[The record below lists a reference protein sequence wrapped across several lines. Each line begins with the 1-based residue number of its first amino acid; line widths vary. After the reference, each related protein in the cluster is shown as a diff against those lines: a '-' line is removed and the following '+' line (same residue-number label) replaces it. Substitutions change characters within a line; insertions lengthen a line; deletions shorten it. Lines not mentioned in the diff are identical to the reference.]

1 MATEEWKHQLEQR
14 GEGLTGYLHL
24 SSELLAFLPSCDR
37 KRDVERELPRMVVT
51 MATPTPS
58 IQASICLAHRAGKDT
73 LLLLKADGN
82 LSSLAGQG

>member
-1 MATEEWKHQLEQR
+1 M
-14 GEGLTGYLHL
+14 
-24 SSELLAFLPSCDR
+24 
-37 KRDVERELPRMVVT
+37 MVT

-58 IQASICLAHRAGKDT
+58 IQASICLARRAGKDT

>member
-1 MATEEWKHQLEQR
+1 M
-14 GEGLTGYLHL
+14 
-24 SSELLAFLPSCDR
+24 
-37 KRDVERELPRMVVT
+37 MVT

-82 LSSLAGQG
+82 LSSPAGQG